1 MWTAVRLD
9 VRPFRA
15 SQDTP
20 VSRGTPQQFLGL
32 SAFRENTFGP
42 SLVTVS
48 RMSTTT
54 KAMEPDRAVD
64 PLDLAKVALRG
75 FGQVMFQG
83 HALTGVLFLA
93 GIAVASPLM
102 AVGAAVGAVIGPALA
117 YGLKYDRGEIADG
130 IYGFN
135 PVLVGAALFFF
146 LKPVALTWVLLVAGT
161 ALSAVVTYLMRRFLP
176 FPTYTSPF
184 VVCTWAL
191 LLLAHGLNG
200 TAIDLKPAPPDRTP
214 HGFIEA
220 VLDGPA
226 EVIFGANVATG
237 LLFLAGIAV
246 SNWRHA
252 ALGLGASVVGTLIA
266 LYHHDPAAQVSIGI
280 YGYNAVLAA
289 IAVYLWKK
297 SLVGPVLAA
306 IVSVPLTE
314 FFPHSLGIPA
324 LTAPFVAASWVVVA
338 LLSSE
343 PFFCK
348 DS

>member
-1 MWTAVRLD
+1 MCAWTAKHIRRRAPHEFSCLSV
-9 VRPFRA
+9 FRETA
-15 SQDTP
+15 
-20 VSRGTPQQFLGL
+20 FGL
-32 SAFRENTFGP
+32 SRQ
-42 SLVTVS
+42 TVS
-48 RMSTTT
+48 RMSTAT
-54 KAMEPDRAVD
+54 KVVDSDRPVD
-64 PLDLAKVALRG
+64 PVDLAKVAFRG

-83 HALTGVLFLA
+83 NALTGLLFLV
-93 GIAVASPLM
+93 GIAVSSPLM
-102 AVGAAVGAVIGPALA
+102 AVGAVVGAVIGPALA
-117 YGLKYDRGEIADG
+117 YVLKYDHREIADG

-161 ALSAVVTYLMRRFLP
+161 ALSTVVTNLMRRFLP

-200 TAIDLKPAPPDRTP
+200 TAIDLKPAAPDRTP

-252 ALGLGASVVGTLIA
+252 ALGLSASVLGTLIA
-266 LYHHDPAAQVSIGI
+266 FYHHDPEAQVSIGI
-280 YGYNAVLAA
+280 YGYNALLTA

-297 SLVGPVLAA
+297 SLVGPTLAA

-324 LTAPFVAASWVVVA
+324 LTAPFVAASWVVIA
-338 LLSSE
+338 LLTLE